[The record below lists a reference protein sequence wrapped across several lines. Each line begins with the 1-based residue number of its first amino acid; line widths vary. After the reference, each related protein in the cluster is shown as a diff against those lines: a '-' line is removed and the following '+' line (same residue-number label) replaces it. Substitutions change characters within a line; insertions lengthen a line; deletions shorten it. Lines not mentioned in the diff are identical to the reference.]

1 MPVATTE
8 NVAVA
13 GAVTIWFAGW
23 VVIVGTTGVAAMLS
37 VAALLGTL
45 PAALLTD
52 TVNDAPVSAV
62 VVAAVV

>member
-1 MPVATTE
+1 MATTE

-45 PAALLTD
+45 PAALLTV
-52 TVNDAPVSAV
+52 TVKLAPLSALL
-62 VVAAVV
+62 VAAVV